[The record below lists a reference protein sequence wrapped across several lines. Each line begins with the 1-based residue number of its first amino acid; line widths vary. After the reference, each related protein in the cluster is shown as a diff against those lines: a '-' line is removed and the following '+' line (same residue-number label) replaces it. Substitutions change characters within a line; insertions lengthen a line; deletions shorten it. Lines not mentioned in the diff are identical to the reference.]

1 MADSASLPEQA
12 ETLVVGAGLVGASIA
27 HELATTEASA
37 VTVVDQGPLPRT
49 GGTSSFAPSGV
60 FQVAPGRTR
69 SKLAQRTRT
78 LAQQCDAYIEH
89 GSLEVATS
97 ADYERTLEH
106 RVDQADV
113 WGVEAELVDGATAAT
128 QFPALDGDRVRSA
141 VHVPSDGRLASVELL
156 EGLRSLAEAQGAR
169 FHGGVEVTDLLTDGR
184 TVTGVGTDQGEIAAD
199 RVVLATNVW
208 TPTILDSVGIDLPLT
223 PVVHQYAVTDSI
235 EALGADDADGPWL
248 RYPEAGVYARPHGDA
263 VGIGNYDHDPIVVDP
278 GDLDR
283 PSEAVAGPGI
293 HELRADSAGDWNPG
307 DYAAARPFTESD
319 FAPAFENLSEL
330 VPALAGA
337 EIAAGVNGL
346 MAVTPDDNPILGEV
360 PGLDGCWLAVAV
372 PAMLSGGVGEV
383 LAGLIEHD
391 DTAVDIDPWH
401 VARFQPHSGSPSFV
415 RTQGA
420 ASYRNMTGAPQ
431 AGGIEGTGETLRES
445 PYYRFQDDLGA
456 HFYDLRYGG
465 WKRPMRFATNEAL
478 VDEYDIPERAQ
489 RGEEWSPIDAVEHLA
504 VRDRVGMSDLTSF
517 STFDIVGPRAIE
529 FAQSVFSND
538 VDRPEGDVTYTL
550 LLDESGGIHG
560 DMTVVPRGP
569 NHLHVIS
576 NSGGAGTKQIAR
588 LRRLAPNDGSVQI
601 VNRIGARCGIS
612 VSGPNAR
619 AMLEPVVE
627 ASLDNDSF
635 PFFTAKDT
643 YVDDIPVLAARL
655 SYVGELG
662 WEFHTSM
669 DYGAELWR
677 TLWDAGQDHGVLP
690 FGDGALV
697 TLRLE
702 KGFPA
707 YGVDIHPAVTPI
719 EAGLEYTVDF
729 ETEFRGRETLLTQ
742 REEGVDRQRTTM
754 VLDDPDAVVQSG
766 KPVYDGDTCIGY
778 LSSAGEGYHLD
789 EFIVYGY
796 IPPEYG
802 DAGTNLEIQSGNR
815 RYSATVTEPV
825 LFDPDRERLQG

>member
-1 MADSASLPEQA
+1 MADSVSLPDQA
-12 ETLVVGAGLVGASIA
+12 ETLVVGAGLVGSSIA
-27 HELATTEASA
+27 QALATTESSA

-60 FQVAPGRTR
+60 FQVAPGRTQ

-78 LAQQCDAYIEH
+78 LARQYDAYVEN
-89 GSLEVATS
+89 GSLEVATT
-97 ADYERTLEH
+97 ADYQRTLEH
-106 RVDQADV
+106 RVDQAEV
-113 WGVEAELVDGATAAT
+113 WGVEAELVDGAAAAS
-128 QFPALDGDRVRSA
+128 QFPSLDVDRVRSA
-141 VHVPSDGRLASVELL
+141 VQVQSDGWLSSVEFL
-156 EGLRSLAEAQGAR
+156 EGLRSQAEAQGAT
-169 FHGGVEVTDLLTDGR
+169 FHGGVEVTGLQTDGR
-184 TVTGVGTDQGEIAAD
+184 AVTGVVTNYGEIATD
-199 RVVLATNVW
+199 RLVLATNVW
-208 TPTILDSVGIDLPLT
+208 TPSILDSVGIDLPLT
-223 PVVHQYAVTDSI
+223 PVVHQYGVTNALD
-235 EALGADDADGPWL
+235 ALGAADADGPWL
-248 RYPEAGVYARPHGDA
+248 RYPEAGVYARPLGDA
-263 VGIGNYDHDPIVVDP
+263 VGIGSYNHEPIVVDP
-278 GDLDR
+278 TNLDG
-283 PSEAVAGPGI
+283 PSEAVDGPGI
-293 HELRADSAGDWNPG
+293 YELQADGAVEWDPG
-307 DYAAARPFTESD
+307 AYPAARPFTEAD
-319 FAPAFENLSEL
+319 FAPALEDLSEL
-330 VPALAGA
+330 VPALAGT

-346 MAVTPDDNPILGEV
+346 MAVTPDNNPILGEL

-383 LAGLIEHD
+383 LAGLMEHD
-391 DTAVDIDPWH
+391 DTAFDVDPWH
-401 VARFQPHSGSPSFV
+401 VARFQPHSCSPSFA
-415 RTQGA
+415 RAQGA
-420 ASYRNMTGAPQ
+420 ATYRNMTGAPQ

-445 PYYRFQDDLGA
+445 PYYRFQDELGA

-478 VDEYDIPERAQ
+478 LEQYDIPDRAE
-489 RGEEWSPIDAVEHLA
+489 RGEEWSPVEAVEHLA

-517 STFDIVGPRAIE
+517 STFDIVGPRAVE

-538 VDRPEGDVTYTL
+538 VDRPAGEVTYTL

-588 LRRLAPNDGSVQI
+588 LRRLAPDDGSVQI

-619 AMLEPVVE
+619 DMLEPVVD
-627 ASLDNDSF
+627 ASLDNDAF

-677 TLWDAGQDHGVLP
+677 TLWEAGQDHGVLP

-729 ETEFRGRETLLTQ
+729 ETEFRGREKLLTQ
-742 REEGVDRQRTTM
+742 RDEGVDRQRTTM
-754 VLDDPDAVVQSG
+754 VLEDPDAVVQSG
-766 KPVYDGDTCIGY
+766 KPVYDGETCIGY
-778 LSSAGEGYHLD
+778 LSSAGEGYHIN

-796 IPPEYG
+796 VPPEYG
-802 DAGTNLEIQSGNR
+802 EAGTSLEIQSGNE